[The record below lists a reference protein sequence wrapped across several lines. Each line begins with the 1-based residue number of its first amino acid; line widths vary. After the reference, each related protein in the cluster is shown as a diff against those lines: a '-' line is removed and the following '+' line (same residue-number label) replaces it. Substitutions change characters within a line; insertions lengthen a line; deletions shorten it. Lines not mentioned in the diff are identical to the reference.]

1 MFSFTK
7 EELTNLDYKVKKIS
21 AFAELWECSVTGEK
35 ALHATVSFQ
44 TGDIICSFGAR
55 ETLSQPNYLTVQ
67 LNEHEHIL
75 LDPEFLQYINHSC
88 QPNVFF
94 DTTHQVL
101 RCLRPIEVGEE
112 LSFFYPSTE
121 WSMDQGFDCVCNS
134 EGCLGRIQGA
144 AHLRPDILN
153 NYQLSAY
160 IQQKLSQESE
170 QTIM

>member
-7 EELTNLDYKVKKIS
+7 EELTNLDYKVKRIS

-35 ALHATVSFQ
+35 ALHSTVSFQ

-94 DTTHQVL
+94 DTTNQVL

-112 LSFFYPSTE
+112 MSFFYPSTE
-121 WSMDQGFDCVCNS
+121 WSMNQGFDCVCNS
-134 EGCLGRIQGA
+134 EGCLERIQGA
-144 AHLRPDILN
+144 AYLHQDILK

-160 IQQKLSQESE
+160 IKQKLSHKSD
-170 QTIM
+170 QTMM